1 MRLDDE
7 EKSIT
12 KNINFRLVY
21 DSLKAYRLSSE
32 LSDEYGI
39 RNKDL
44 FLNPYLLNW
53 ISLWLS
59 RDNTKEENGIF
70 LNEIEMM
77 EKGNKNRLKYK
88 LILKFIKVL
97 LKIKS

>member
-1 MRLDDE
+1 LNPLFADVVEFLNGHDLQILE
-7 EKSIT
+7 PGKYPI
-12 KNINFRLVY
+12 K
-21 DSLKAYRLSSE
+21 D
-32 LSDEYGI
+32 
-39 RNKDL
+39 KDL

-59 RDNTKEENGIF
+59 RDNSKEENKVF

-77 EKGNKNRLKYK
+77 EHGKKNGLKYK

-97 LKIKS
+97 LKIK